1 MQRKM
6 ERQAINLKQ
15 LQLRGVRSK
24 VYKLKVFLRW
34 GWGEI
39 NWYIR
44 RYWGRKL
51 GHEFLSSANKVSTG
65 PTCQYLCV
73 CLFVCL
79 SVCVSGLF
87 FKASNWMIYW
97 LLTVVLATYLS
108 D

>member
-15 LQLRGVRSK
+15 LQLRVVRSK

-39 NWYIR
+39 NWYTR

-79 SVCVSGLF
+79 FVCLCFYLRCFKSDFDAIKSQSGLL
-87 FKASNWMIYW
+87 IE
-97 LLTVVLATYLS
+97 
-108 D
+108 